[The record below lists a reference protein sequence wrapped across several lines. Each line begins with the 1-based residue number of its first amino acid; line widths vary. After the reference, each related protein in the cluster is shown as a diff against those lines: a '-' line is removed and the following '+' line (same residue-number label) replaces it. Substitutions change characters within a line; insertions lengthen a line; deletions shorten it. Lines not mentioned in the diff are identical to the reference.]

1 MERQPSE
8 SVVNGKLWK
17 NHFYLAILQS
27 SVLTQ
32 TTQKQTD
39 TIPENVNTLLS
50 KHGLH
55 SSNQSEDS

>member
-1 MERQPSE
+1 M
-8 SVVNGKLWK
+8 NGKLWK